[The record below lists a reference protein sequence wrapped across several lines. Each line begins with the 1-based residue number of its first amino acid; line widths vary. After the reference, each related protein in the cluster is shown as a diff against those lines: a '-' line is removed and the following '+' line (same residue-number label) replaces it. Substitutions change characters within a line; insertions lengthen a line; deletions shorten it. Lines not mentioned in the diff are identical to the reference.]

1 MRGNKHFGMMSA
13 SNVGSRRSAINGCDS
28 QVRRWML
35 GCCPKGL
42 WVFYSKSPLHL
53 CRQSQSASGQ
63 FEDQVHILM
72 WDGWLTANL
81 RKCACAG
88 AAISINWQSFFWT
101 FLSHHGH
108 FKKYLPLGPMSDNSP
123 NYKVLNL
130 LQQSQILS
138 RRWIQSMN
146 KIRIL
151 PDTCKYYNTSTSLH
165 CVERTS

>member
-1 MRGNKHFGMMSA
+1 MVHMRGNKHFGMMSA

-53 CRQSQSASGQ
+53 CIQSQSASVRGSSTFTDVGRVVNCQ
-63 FEDQVHILM
+63 SAKMRVCRCCDLDQLAEFFLDFPLAPWPFQEV
-72 WDGWLTANL
+72 LTARTDVRQFSQL
-81 RKCACAG
+81 
-88 AAISINWQSFFWT
+88 QST
-101 FLSHHGH
+101 
-108 FKKYLPLGPMSDNSP
+108 
-123 NYKVLNL
+123 
-130 LQQSQILS
+130 QSVAKFLS